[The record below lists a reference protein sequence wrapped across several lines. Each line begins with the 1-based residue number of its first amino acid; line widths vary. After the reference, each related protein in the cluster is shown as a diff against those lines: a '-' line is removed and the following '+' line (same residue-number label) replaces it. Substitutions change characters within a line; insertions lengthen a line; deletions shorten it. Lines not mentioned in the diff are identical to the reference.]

1 MAACN
6 CAAHSLIISASDLP
20 LRESALLDYAFETGG
35 VGMITEKLAL
45 PYQYKQEIAEN
56 LTALVDLLHA
66 RYRISYR
73 TTNTRVDG
81 AYRKIKVQM
90 SSIARKRFGALN
102 VLNRRGYFAP

>member
-56 LTALVDLLHA
+56 LTALVDLLRA
-66 RYRISYR
+66 RYGSHIGRRTRESTARIVRSKFR
-73 TTNTRVDG
+73 FHRLRGN
-81 AYRKIKVQM
+81 A
-90 SSIARKRFGALN
+90 SAR
-102 VLNRRGYFAP
+102 